1 MIYHNSVFTNDVRA
15 LGYDSMFDK
24 IRSFFLGIIERILF
38 KKVDSFVLLD
48 PIKKRIENLIG
59 KTRIKVLNSRYLE
72 TVITIYIHE

>member
-1 MIYHNSVFTNDVRA
+1 MFTNDVRA